1 MATRTRRPRQADRQA
16 RSAQHLGDRRRAA
29 EAQGPLT
36 ALPVAVDQLRAVIA
50 RLPENQRADAAAKA
64 TQMLDQL
71 RQSIAES

>member
-36 ALPVAVDQLRAVIA
+36 VLPVAVDQLRAVIY
-50 RLPENQRADAAAKA
+50 RLPESRRAEAAARA
-64 TQMLDQL
+64 TQLLDQL